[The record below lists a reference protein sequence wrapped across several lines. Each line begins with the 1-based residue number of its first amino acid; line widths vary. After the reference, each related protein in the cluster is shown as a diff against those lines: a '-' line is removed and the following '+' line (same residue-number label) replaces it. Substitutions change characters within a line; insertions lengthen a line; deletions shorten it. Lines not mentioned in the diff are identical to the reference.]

1 MSQSS
6 SSPAQSPPRSNAT
19 AAQALTLYN
28 VMSRDIL
35 CAIVAFETT
44 VIWARHPRVVHDVI
58 AELHCL
64 VALMLHLGDWAHFSR
79 LLILMRR
86 ARVTS
91 FRLCHALIH
100 RCAQLVDA
108 TDHAD
113 CTGHVADV
121 TSYDAVASAVS
132 SCDDVLVYMV
142 PTEEAFYCQQLRP
155 RLVSVLDYLNESSS
169 PDHDDLW
176 VNDIEWPG

>member
-100 RCAQLVDA
+100 RCAQLVAA

-155 RLVSVLDYLNESSS
+155 RLVSVLNYLQRNKC
-169 PDHDDLW
+169 
-176 VNDIEWPG
+176 IYCC